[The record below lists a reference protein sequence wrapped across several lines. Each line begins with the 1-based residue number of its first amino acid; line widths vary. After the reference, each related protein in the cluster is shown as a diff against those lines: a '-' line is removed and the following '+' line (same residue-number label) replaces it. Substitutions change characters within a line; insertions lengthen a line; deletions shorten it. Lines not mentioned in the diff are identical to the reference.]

1 MIAPY
6 YFREARMNASDHIQ
20 GKIVQ
25 RGPAS
30 VQVEVERVFRGK
42 IKRGTRLT
50 LHVSIAH
57 DGPPELG
64 STLYTDPGVVASAR
78 YVEAFLDG
86 SPPEVVRDQIK
97 FLAQPTREPSGD
109 PTQETF
115 GW

>member
-1 MIAPY
+1 MIAPF
-6 YFREARMNASDHIQ
+6 YFREARMTASDHIQ

-30 VQVEVERVFRGK
+30 VQVMVERVFRGK
-42 IKRGTRLT
+42 LKRGTRLT

-57 DGPPELG
+57 GGPIELG
-64 STLYTDPGVVASAR
+64 STLYTNADVVASAR

-97 FLAQPTREPSGD
+97 FLAEPTREPSGD
-109 PTQETF
+109 PTTETF
-115 GW
+115 RW